1 MSVVRITQTMLSKQS
16 FNGLQT
22 SMNRVAK
29 VQEQLTTGRLINR
42 PSDDPTGAS
51 SAMRI
56 RSNVA
61 LREQYQRNAT
71 DAMGWLSQADSTL
84 SSMGD
89 QVRRAHEIS
98 LQGAN
103 SGSMGPDALRALATE
118 VDQIREGMI
127 DAANTRYLD
136 RPVFGGVTNTGIAYD
151 AAGKVNDPTAVTP
164 TGVLRTVGDG
174 AQVRVDVD
182 ARATFGDDSANDSVF
197 DHLADLSAALK
208 AGDQVAIEASIA
220 KLDADG
226 KRITTMQAT
235 VGARTNSVENAQGI
249 AADGELTLRTALS
262 EIENV
267 DLAKATVDLNLQ
279 QVAYQ
284 AALGATARV
293 IQPSLLDFLR

>member
-1 MSVVRITQTMLSKQS
+1 MLSKQS

-22 SMNRVAK
+22 AMNRVAK
-29 VQEQLTTGRLINR
+29 VQEHLTTGRLINR

-89 QVRRAHEIS
+89 QVRRAYEIS

-127 DAANTRYLD
+127 DAANTQYLD
-136 RPVFGGVTNTGIAYD
+136 RPVFGGVTNTGIAYN

-220 KLDADG
+220 KLDGDG

-235 VGARTNSVENAQGI
+235 VGARTNSVENAQAI